1 MREDSTSVWPRLV
14 TELCKDRMG
23 SSPRAGR
30 LGPAVRG
37 AGASRD
43 LGVEEGAVLAL
54 TASLWICRPPF
65 QNSSSLKNKT
75 EPVDSRASKGP
86 TRVCLRILEAGEN

>member
-14 TELCKDRMG
+14 TELCEDRMG

-30 LGPAVRG
+30 LGPALKG

-43 LGVEEGAVLAL
+43 LGVEGAVLAL
-54 TASLWICRPPF
+54 TATLWICCPPF
-65 QNSSSLKNKT
+65 QNSSLLKNKT
-75 EPVDSRASKGP
+75 EPGDIRASKGP
-86 TRVCLRILEAGEN
+86 TWVCLRILEAGEN